1 MTNYRMREASGAGE
15 WIMNAMTRN
24 PEGLLLLAA
33 GAALLMRS
41 GRGQSARSS
50 RPDLSR
56 WNQAGQQYAR
66 SQDQTTSTEFISERV
81 GEVAR
86 RAGEYVSEAT
96 GKVAETARSYAS
108 SAGEYA
114 DETSQVAVERSR
126 RMAEQARETADYVVR
141 EQPWALALVGLLAG
155 AGVATAFAPT
165 RIERRTLGEV
175 GERLRSAAGA
185 AGEQVME
192 AGIRAGERL
201 SEVAEERGLTAE
213 GLKEAARDVGETFRS
228 TLAGEEGGT
237 APAFSEQ
244 KPREASRSSMQNWP
258 QGSSSTKGAQS
269 GTRSGDSPL
278 SAKTPDTL
286 VPRGIP
292 RGNPSDRQPHQAGVR
307 SRGGKR

>member
-1 MTNYRMREASGAGE
+1 MHAAKIKATS
-15 WIMNAMTRN
+15 
-24 PEGLLLLAA
+24 PE
-33 GAALLMRS
+33 S
-41 GRGQSARSS
+41 
-50 RPDLSR
+50 
-56 WNQAGQQYAR
+56 
-66 SQDQTTSTEFISERV
+66 ISERV
-81 GEVAR
+81 GEAAR

-96 GKVAETARSYAS
+96 DKVTETARSYAS

-114 DETSQVAVERSR
+114 DETSQVAMERSR

-141 EQPWALALVGLLAG
+141 EQPWAVALVGLLAG
-155 AGVATAFAPT
+155 AAVATAFAPT

-213 GLKEAARDVGETFRS
+213 GLKEAARDVGETFKS
-228 TLAGEEGGT
+228 SLAGEEEGT
-237 APAFSEQ
+237 APASSQQ

-269 GTRSGDSPL
+269 GTRSGDSP
-278 SAKTPDTL
+278 SSKDTR
-286 VPRGIP
+286 PTGSS
-292 RGNPSDRQPHQAGVR
+292 GNSERR
-307 SRGGKR
+307 S

>member
-15 WIMNAMTRN
+15 WMMNAMTRN

-41 GRGQSARSS
+41 GRSQLASSS
-50 RPDLSR
+50 RPDSSK

-66 SQDQTTSTEFISERV
+66 SQDYGKATSPESISERV
-81 GEVAR
+81 GEAAR

-96 GKVAETARSYAS
+96 DKVAETARSYAS

-114 DETSQVAVERSR
+114 DETSQVAMERSR

-141 EQPWALALVGLLAG
+141 EQPWAVALVGLLAG
-155 AGVATAFAPT
+155 AAVATAFAPT

-192 AGIRAGERL
+192 AGVRAGERL

-213 GLKEAARDVGETFRS
+213 GLKEAARDVGETFKS
-228 TLAGEEGGT
+228 SLAGEAEGT
-237 APAFSEQ
+237 APASSQQ

-269 GTRSGDSPL
+269 GTRSGDSP
-278 SAKTPDTL
+278 SSKDTR
-286 VPRGIP
+286 PTGSS
-292 RGNPSDRQPHQAGVR
+292 GNSERR
-307 SRGGKR
+307 S